1 MSLSKVPLSPH
12 LQVYRLPLVALVS
25 ISHRACGVVNGLG
38 YALFIIFLI
47 SIATGYETYKIS
59 YIILTSTIG
68 KIFVSLWIFSLYLH
82 MSNGVRHLFWDFG
95 YGFSGNSPLISS
107 FIVLAS
113 SIILTGVT
121 VLLYLF

>member
-1 MSLSKVPLSPH
+1 
-12 LQVYRLPLVALVS
+12 
-25 ISHRACGVVNGLG
+25 
-38 YALFIIFLI
+38 
-47 SIATGYETYKIS
+47 
-59 YIILTSTIG
+59 
-68 KIFVSLWIFSLYLH
+68 

>member
-25 ISHRACGVVNGLG
+25 TSHRACGVVNGLG

-68 KIFVSLWIFSLYLH
+68 KILVSLWIFSLYLH